1 MLYFIDTSSIIINR
15 VGFRSVGFGHRFYGL
30 DSGSVVSGYKK
41 FRSDRVGFYCGSVR
55 SVKRVRLFF
64 DSSRHAKNILNSKI
78 YFIIKII

>member
-15 VGFRSVGFGHRFYGL
+15 VGFRSVGFGYIYFGL

-64 DSSRHAKNILNSKI
+64 DSSNDDTFLLSLNNSVL
-78 YFIIKII
+78 FII